1 MRAATVKR
9 HNATLL
15 KRSIRQAHESELSHG
30 KSMPG
35 TNATRSSEKVD
46 NAAAGSLVGLVHE
59 IHLGQLWRL
68 SARQIW
74 DIVRAEIP
82 KTEVEH
88 WKLNS
93 AASRST

>member
-1 MRAATVKR
+1 MRSATVKR

-15 KRSIRQAHESELSHG
+15 KRLIRQAHESELSQG

-35 TNATRSSEKVD
+35 TNAT
-46 NAAAGSLVGLVHE
+46 AGSLVGLVHE
-59 IHLGQLWRL
+59 ILLGQRWRL

-82 KTEVEH
+82 KTEAEH
-88 WKLNS
+88 WKLNA
-93 AASRST
+93 AAS

>member
-1 MRAATVKR
+1 MRSATVKR

-15 KRSIRQAHESELSHG
+15 KRLIRQAHESELSQG

-35 TNATRSSEKVD
+35 TLSIHSSETVGT
-46 NAAAGSLVGLVHE
+46 AAAGSLVGLVHE

-74 DIVRAEIP
+74 DIVRGEVP
-82 KTEVEH
+82 KTEAEH
-88 WKLNS
+88 WKLNA

>member
-1 MRAATVKR
+1 MRSATVKR

-15 KRSIRQAHESELSHG
+15 KRLIRQAHESELSQG

-35 TNATRSSEKVD
+35 TNAARSSVKVD

-59 IHLGQLWRL
+59 ILLGQRWRL

-82 KTEVEH
+82 KTEAEH